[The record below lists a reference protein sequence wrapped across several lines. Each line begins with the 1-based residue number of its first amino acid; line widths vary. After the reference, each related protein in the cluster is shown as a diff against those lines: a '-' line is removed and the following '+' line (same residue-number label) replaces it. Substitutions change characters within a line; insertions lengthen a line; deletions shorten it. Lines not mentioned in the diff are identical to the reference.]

1 MAKRFGIALG
11 GISGAYIAFN
21 GAYRELVG
29 KDQGEAV
36 SLCAE
41 NRDFKP
47 YRPSPAK
54 AVLLAEYRKW
64 LQRHGVDTKYVDIS
78 LEQGDA
84 RFGGLVASLS
94 ASGRKFFSSGFLG
107 MSRMKNAFKKDPVI
121 IQFPLENAISY
132 ESVSRNEVQGSLMKH
147 LGDDEKGYP
156 VIIHLMIEKMKGGDS
171 YLKSWISLLPKEFS
185 LPLAWTV
192 DELEWLRGTSLYTAT
207 MCVAMIFCVC
217 VEQGQHLARLVT
229 YILMFGM

>member
-1 MAKRFGIALG
+1 MAKRFGIAFG
-11 GISGAYIAFN
+11 SICGAYLAIN
-21 GAYRELVG
+21 DAYRELAD
-29 KDQGEAV
+29 KDQGRAV

-54 AVLLAEYRKW
+54 VVLLAEYRNW
-64 LQRHGVDTKYVDIS
+64 LQRHGVDMKYVDIS

-94 ASGRKFFSSGFLG
+94 SSGRKFFSPGFLG
-107 MSRMKNAFKKDPVI
+107 MSRVKNAFKKDPVI
-121 IQFPLENAISY
+121 ISLPLENAISY
-132 ESVSRNEVQGSLMKH
+132 DSVSRNEVQGSLMKH
-147 LGDDEKGYP
+147 LENDEKGYP
-156 VIIHLMIEKMKGGDS
+156 VIIHLMIEKMKGDDS

-192 DELEWLRGTSLYTAT
+192 DELEWLRGTSLYSAT
-207 MCVAMIFCVC
+207 MCVVLTEIMRVLKKHG
-217 VEQGQHLARLVT
+217 VSR
-229 YILMFGM
+229 MS